1 MSTIPQNQGNTS
13 GEGAANTETPTMS
26 LDQEPERFPADKKNP
41 RRSARFLGALF
52 RAATLIATLVLAVAT
67 FYQAKATAYQAK
79 ATADQAKITAAEV
92 EASHESIELQH
103 QVLTKFKL
111 ALDQFSEELEI
122 AQDNR
127 KSLKGISDATHQA
140 VNTSKQALGGAA
152 PEILEVDGTCRLERT
167 EDKQMYVLVDLT
179 DCDYVKVVIRN
190 PGKVAIKAHAVL
202 TFNALNIPC
211 IRNTLEIAPLGRK
224 NFAVR
229 VDTCLARRPPGSPN
243 KVTFLVTADIEGD
256 KP

>member
-1 MSTIPQNQGNTS
+1 MSIRSQNQGNAK

-26 LDQEPERFPADKKNP
+26 PDQEPERFPADKKNP
-41 RRSARFLGALF
+41 RRLARFIGPLF
-52 RAATLIATLVLAVAT
+52 RTATLIATLVLAVAT

-122 AQDNR
+122 AKDNR
-127 KSLKGISDATHQA
+127 KSLKGISDAAHQT
-140 VNTSKQALGGAA
+140 VSTSKQALGGA

-211 IRNTLEIAPLGRK
+211 TSNTLEIAPLETK

-243 KVTFLVTADIEGD
+243 KVNFLVTADIEGD